1 MFNKPYN
8 KTNTEKCVE
17 MFLNALK
24 NDGIRCERVPVPK
37 SAKVYPNLI
46 HVYSQRRAE
55 PQTWQV
61 VCSENPNPQWLAIP
75 SDKKYDKVSLYV
87 AYAPDGKGDFVLRGY
102 ALPDELKLLPPHPPS
117 GWENETYRSESVT
130 QVFRLSYI
138 VDNLER
144 FKDFVNWCESMQDRG
159 ERR

>member
-1 MFNKPYN
+1 MFNKTYN

-17 MFLNALK
+17 MYLNALK

-87 AYAPDGKGDFVLRGY
+87 AYAPVEDGDLVLRGY
-102 ALPDELKLLPPHPPS
+102 AFPDQLEPYPSDPPPGPWKNS
-117 GWENETYRSESVT
+117 TLRADSVT
-130 QVFRLSYI
+130 QVLDFSYL
-138 VDNLER
+138 VDGFELVR
-144 FKDFVNWCESMQDRG
+144 DFVEWCESQR
-159 ERR
+159 